1 MWVMAENLGGEGGNV
16 QMRAA
21 GQFNTSARE
30 YVAAGDVRSRNLKIP
45 AATVEKAAAEPPAAD
60 GLFHGTLHF
69 SSGAQS
75 EDLPASYALVPEK
88 GAIGYR
94 FDFDND
100 GSEES
105 VLEDSTVRAVFS
117 PGEGGRIV
125 ALVEKPSDTN
135 LASTTGLLE
144 DVFAFTP
151 NPTSARPEDARGRAG
166 TFNRAYSAELVRGDG
181 GPALRMSYDAPDVYP
196 HGARIEKTVRFTDER
211 RLAVEYRVA
220 LLAADSRRL
229 EEEAAGRIFAA
240 RPPQQP
246 VAQALEI
253 LNSVPAT
260 EPGVRGTLFCW
271 QSRKSAEAGAGRVEH
286 CEPFVPGGPVL
297 SLPPDVTRLE
307 IRQARRPGLAL
318 EWPGAGAGTRLTL
331 EPRNHAMRLR
341 FVFPPLDPGGAAAA
355 YRIEF
360 TVTEAP

>member
-1 MWVMAENLGGEGGNV
+1 
-16 QMRAA
+16 
-21 GQFNTSARE
+21 
-30 YVAAGDVRSRNLKIP
+30 
-45 AATVEKAAAEPPAAD
+45 
-60 GLFHGTLHF
+60 
-69 SSGAQS
+69 
-75 EDLPASYALVPEK
+75 LVPEK

-100 GSEES
+100 GSEEC
-105 VLEDSTVRAVFS
+105 VLEDATVRAVFS
-117 PGEGGRIV
+117 PGEGGRVV

-135 LASTTGLLE
+135 LASTMGLLE

-151 NPTSARPEDARGRAG
+151 NPRDAQPEDARGRAG
-166 TFNRAYSAELVRGDG
+166 TFNRAYSAELVPGDG

-240 RPPQQP
+240 RPPEQP
-246 VAQALEI
+246 VAQAFEI

-260 EPGVRGTLFCW
+260 EPGARGTLFCW
-271 QSRKSAEAGAGRVEH
+271 QSQEAAETGASGVEN
-286 CEPFVPGGPVL
+286 CEAFVSGGPA
-297 SLPPDVTRLE
+297 LPLPAEVTRLE
-307 IRQARRPGLAL
+307 IRQARGPRLAL

-331 EPRNHAMRLR
+331 EPRNHTMRLR
-341 FVFPPLDPGGAAAA
+341 FVFPPLTPGGVAAV

-360 TVTEAP
+360 FVKAAP